1 MSLHDYV
8 RLFRRGWWVVLL
20 GAVFGVAAA
29 VALTLA
35 TPATYYST
43 ASLYVSVPG
52 DGTPTDLQNG
62 NSFATERAAT
72 YASLVTTTAVLD
84 RVVVARGGA
93 DDVATLRESV
103 TATAR
108 AETSFV
114 DITAGGTDPAVVA
127 ERANAVATALG
138 AEAARLD
145 ASGPVP
151 AVRLAVV
158 QPAEV
163 PETATE
169 PRPRNNLMIGLA
181 VGLVLG
187 LAAVVVADALSTTIR
202 SSADL
207 PRGVGLATLTSMP
220 TGPKKRSRHLS
231 ETDARLEAFRQL
243 RANLQFGSHVG
254 GTIAVAGVTGASDGH
269 AVARQLA
276 AAFGEIG
283 SYVVVLDL
291 DFRVPDGGARARRG
305 SPAEPTSS
313 ALGVADVL
321 NGAAELDDVVT
332 LAIGDRVHE
341 VPAGHVDS
349 SSAQRLSTPA
359 MRQVLD
365 SLGARFDHVILACP
379 PLVERSESA
388 VAAALAGSALVV
400 VESGQTKR
408 SEFQFALELLAGV
421 RVTSISVAVD
431 HVRDLDLGGGMS
443 NRPGT
448 SGDPDLE
455 SRA

>member
-1 MSLHDYV
+1 VSLHDYM
-8 RLFRRGWWVVLL
+8 RLLRRGWWVVLVGALL
-20 GAVFGVAAA
+20 GGVAA
-29 VALTLA
+29 VALTLI

-84 RVVVARGGA
+84 RVVAARGGA
-93 DDVATLRESV
+93 DDVAALRESV

-108 AETSFV
+108 ADTSFIDV
-114 DITAGGTDPAVVA
+114 TAGGSDPAVVA
-127 ERANAVATALG
+127 DRANAVAAALG
-138 AEAARLD
+138 EEAAGLD

-151 AVRLAVV
+151 PVRLAVV

-163 PETATE
+163 PEIATE
-169 PRPRNNLMIGLA
+169 PRPRNNVLIGVV

-220 TGPKKRSRHLS
+220 SGPKKRSRHLS

-254 GTIAVAGVTGASDGH
+254 GTIAVAGVTSTSDGH

-291 DFRVPDGGARARRG
+291 DFRVPDGSRSRRG
-305 SPAEPTSS
+305 AAAEGPS
-313 ALGVADVL
+313 ARLGVADVL

-365 SLGARFDHVILACP
+365 ALGARFDHVILACP

-388 VAAALAGSALVV
+388 VAAALAGSAVVV
-400 VESGQTKR
+400 VESGRTKR

-431 HVRDLDLGGGMS
+431 HVRDLDLGGGMLY
-443 NRPGT
+443 RPGT
-448 SGDPDLE
+448 SGELDQE
-455 SRA
+455 HRA

>member
-1 MSLHDYV
+1 MHDYV
-8 RLFRRGWWVVLL
+8 RLLRRGWWVVLL
-20 GAVFGVAAA
+20 GTVLGAMAAF
-29 VALTLA
+29 VLA
-35 TPATYYST
+35 STTPATYYST
-43 ASLYVSVPG
+43 ATVYVTVAG
-52 DGTPTDLQNG
+52 DGTPSDLASG
-62 NSFATERAAT
+62 GSFATQRVAT
-72 YASLVTTTAVLD
+72 YASLASTTVVLD
-84 RVVVARGGA
+84 RAAAALGGTDDA
-93 DDVATLRESV
+93 DALRETV
-103 TATAR
+103 TSSARTETAL
-108 AETSFV
+108 V
-114 DITAGGTDPAVVA
+114 DITAS
-127 ERANAVATALG
+127 ANDAAVAAARAQAVADALA
-138 AEAARLD
+138 AEATRLD
-145 ASGPVP
+145 ATGTVASVQ
-151 AVRLAVV
+151 LTVV

-163 PETATE
+163 PTVATE
-169 PRPRNNLMIGLA
+169 PRPRNSVLIGLA

-187 LAAVVVADALSTTIR
+187 LATVVVADALSTTIR

-207 PRGVGLATLTSMP
+207 PGSGGLATLTSMP
-220 TGPKKRSRHLS
+220 SGPKRRSRHLS

-254 GTIAVAGVTGASDGH
+254 GTIAVAGVTAASDAH

-291 DFRVPDGGARARRG
+291 DLRIPDGVRARRG
-305 SPAEPTSS
+305 APVVTTPAPM
-313 ALGVADVL
+313 GVADVL
-321 NGAAELDDVVT
+321 SGTASIDDVLT

-341 VPAGHVDS
+341 ITAGQVDG

-365 SLGARFDHVILACP
+365 TLVARFDHVLLACP

-400 VESGQTKR
+400 VESGATKR

-421 RVTSISVAVD
+421 RVTSVSVAVD
-431 HVRDLDLGGGMS
+431 HVRDLDLGGGML

-448 SGDPDLE
+448 AGELE
-455 SRA
+455 SAGA